1 LIQQHREDWDAL
13 TRELTHLRNDTM
25 AGRKTTAEGLT
36 REETTFFEHLSN
48 LTFGTTAVPPGYLAA
63 MKKLASELVQ
73 ILQGSIG
80 IVDFWSNPAEQAR
93 LRGELADALLMADIP
108 EVTASFNRLAV
119 EILKLAK
126 HRHEQLV

>member
-1 LIQQHREDWDAL
+1 
-13 TRELTHLRNDTM
+13 M

-36 REETTFFEHLSN
+36 REETTFFEHLAN
-48 LTFGTTAVPPGYLAA
+48 LTFGTAVVPPGYLDA

>member
-1 LIQQHREDWDAL
+1 
-13 TRELTHLRNDTM
+13 
-25 AGRKTTAEGLT
+25 
-36 REETTFFEHLSN
+36 
-48 LTFGTTAVPPGYLAA
+48 

>member
-1 LIQQHREDWDAL
+1 
-13 TRELTHLRNDTM
+13 
-25 AGRKTTAEGLT
+25 
-36 REETTFFEHLSN
+36 
-48 LTFGTTAVPPGYLAA
+48 

-126 HRHEQLV
+126 NRHEQLV